1 MESKANTPRLS
12 PREFDV
18 FNLLIEGKRVK
29 EVASKLFISENTGKT
44 HLKNMLEK
52 YDAKSMCELVY
63 KVLKQN
69 KDLLAFVF
77 ITIQAFS
84 MATNTNIEQRR
95 RKTGRRTARITVVL
109 KTQSKAVA

>member
-1 MESKANTPRLS
+1 MGTQTIS
-12 PREFDV
+12 PREGQV
-18 FNLLIEGKRVK
+18 ICELMNGNVVK
-29 EVASKLFISENTGKT
+29 EVADNLCISFNTADTHIKNAKRRTGAKT
-44 HLKNMLEK
+44 I
-52 YDAKSMCELVY
+52 AELVFIF
-63 KVLKQN
+63 LKQN

-84 MATNTNIEQRR
+84 MATNTSIEQRR

>member
-1 MESKANTPRLS
+1 MKVKEL
-12 PREFDV
+12 
-18 FNLLIEGKRVK
+18 K

-69 KDLLAFVF
+69 KDLLAMLLVVFQIF
-77 ITIQAFS
+77 ITFQNPEIELRR
-84 MATNTNIEQRR
+84 TNTASRIV
-95 RKTGRRTARITVVL
+95 KTAKKNKR
-109 KTQSKAVA
+109 